1 MLAYVHFLL
10 YLCIRLMK
18 HYLSIV
24 FTLFLL
30 VACDPAAELG
40 TPFHKG
46 QEVVLTA
53 AIGEQ
58 RPQMMPQKYPQSQ
71 RISGKDSD
79 TTIDLLWDEGDEIR
93 VCVGETSS
101 IFTLIDGAGTANA
114 SFKGTMP
121 ASGSSFEVSYPVDYS
136 DTILQQ
142 QTYVP
147 KGIAKGLM
155 KMSTTTPGTLDGGFT
170 LKAEH
175 AVLGLQLTGNSEIG
189 KLVLTK
195 NGTDGKAAKPS
206 YTLNCTSSGV
216 TLTDSPTL
224 FYIVLPTG
232 TWEHGFTVTVYAAD
246 NTTIIDSLVTTKTFT
261 FESTNATMMAA
272 KEVTVLPEY
281 VDLGLSVKW
290 ATFNIGAT
298 SPEEYGD
305 YFAWGETEQKEIYN
319 WATYKWCDGASNRFT
334 KYCSN
339 SQYGADGFIDY
350 KTTLDPEDDAAIQH
364 LGGYWRMPTREEWL
378 ELRKECSWKKITIN
392 NKTGYQVTGKNGNSI
407 FLPRAGLRMSN
418 IQYATDSV
426 GYYAS
431 SSHLPRFL
439 EEDYAAYMLMYDNS
453 IGKSSA
459 VRHYGLTIRPVYD
472 DRPYVPSKRIG
483 IFSVAADKHVSFS
496 QGNLQYTQST
506 LTWQFASEQY
516 EVIGADNIQ
525 DSKLADRI
533 DLFGW
538 SANNNTAPFGVST
551 STTAA
556 DYAGDFVD
564 WGVNTISG
572 DAPNTW
578 RTLSAD
584 EWDYLISHRPHAN
597 DLHTKGSVEGAKGLI
612 ILPDNWL
619 AQTGI
624 ALTPVADDANL
635 APGVNAFTADQWQQM
650 EQAGAVFLPA
660 AGVRVGLKEVKDVAI
675 YGGYWSDTP
684 NQEGNILLQSFHV
697 APCNYTD
704 YSYRSYG
711 RSVRL
716 VHDTIL
722 PMP

>member
-1 MLAYVHFLL
+1 
-10 YLCIRLMK
+10 MK
-18 HYLSIV
+18 HYLSLV
-24 FTLFLL
+24 FTLLLL
-30 VACDPAAELG
+30 VACDPAAEIG

-58 RPQMMPQKYPQSQ
+58 RPQMMPQHPHPQ

-121 ASGSSFEVSYPVDYS
+121 ASGSSYEVTYPQENND
-136 DTILQQ
+136 DLLQQ
-142 QTYVP
+142 QAYVP

-155 KMSTTTPGTLDGGFT
+155 KMSTPSPGTIDDGFT
-170 LKAEH
+170 LQAEH

-189 KLVLTK
+189 KLVLSK
-195 NGTDGKAAKPS
+195 NGTDGKAAEPS
-206 YTLNCTSSGV
+206 YTLNCTSIVLS
-216 TLTDSPTL
+216 DSPTL

-246 NTTIIDSLVTTKTFT
+246 NTTIIDTFVTNKAFIFT
-261 FESTNATMMAA
+261 AANATTMAA
-272 KEVTVLPEY
+272 KEVQ
-281 VDLGLSVKW
+281 D
-290 ATFNIGAT
+290 
-298 SPEEYGD
+298 SP
-305 YFAWGETEQKEIYN
+305 
-319 WATYKWCDGASNRFT
+319 
-334 KYCSN
+334 
-339 SQYGADGFIDY
+339 
-350 KTTLDPEDDAAIQH
+350 
-364 LGGYWRMPTREEWL
+364 
-378 ELRKECSWKKITIN
+378 
-392 NKTGYQVTGKNGNSI
+392 
-407 FLPRAGLRMSN
+407 
-418 IQYATDSV
+418 
-426 GYYAS
+426 
-431 SSHLPRFL
+431 
-439 EEDYAAYMLMYDNS
+439 
-453 IGKSSA
+453 
-459 VRHYGLTIRPVYD
+459 
-472 DRPYVPSKRIG
+472 KRIG
-483 IFSVAADKHVSFS
+483 VFSVGAGKKVSFS

-538 SANNNTAPFGVST
+538 SAQDAQWGVST
-551 STTAA
+551 TTTQ
-556 DYAGDFVD
+556 YIGEFVD

-578 RTLSAD
+578 RTLSKD

-660 AGVRVGLKEVKDVAI
+660 AGVRVGSKEVKDVAI

-697 APCNYTD
+697 APCNYTA

-716 VHDTIL
+716 VHDTIV